1 MKASLITFMKRLLIC
16 AVMLSAAC
24 VHRQRPAAPAAPAPS
39 GTPEHLSAYL
49 EGLKAFREA
58 TPEGYQR
65 AAIAFRKASVSERES
80 CEYVLHL
87 AEALYFVA
95 QQQKLN
101 WEDYSDSVAEANAIL
116 EFKRVAPACNAF
128 DSQLSRLRALSM
140 TFSGGRIADAV
151 TVIRHALEVDPQ
163 DPMNWIVLGQ
173 LNPRP
178 QSGESRSPLD
188 YAVELAPDLPLAH
201 YELGSYQLTS
211 VATYGTARRAFER
224 AIELSPRHFQSLIG
238 IVYSLSSEGDD
249 AADRI
254 EGLLRRCVEIA
265 PRFLKGRALLGD
277 YFAGLEETE
286 QSVEQYQSAIALNP
300 RYYPAHLAKG
310 IALVTGDRS
319 AEAEAAFQAVVE
331 LEVKRPHPPYNG
343 VDFAADGQAHYY
355 LGNIRLESG
364 QLARA
369 RAEYS
374 ESVND
379 VSNYAPA
386 IYGLGIVSY
395 REGKVDEAL
404 GHLDQVIQ
412 SNPRQFPNAYLV
424 RGGIRAERRQ
434 FGESLR
440 DINTAIEIYQQQI
453 LSLENKAQADEARG
467 WKRRADA
474 QRRRKALIEAT
485 LEKAIESKKAVE
497 TLMGRGGV

>member
-1 MKASLITFMKRLLIC
+1 MKSGLITFMKRILLC

-24 VHRQRPAAPAAPAPS
+24 VHRQQRTPTPVPQS
-39 GTPEHLSAYL
+39 GSPEHLLAYL
-49 EGLKAFREA
+49 AGLSAFREA

-65 AAIAFRKASVSERES
+65 AAIAFRRASVLERES

-87 AEALYFVA
+87 AEALYFLA

-101 WEDYSDSVAEANAIL
+101 WEDYSDSLAEANTIL
-116 EFKRVAPACNAF
+116 EFKRVAPGCHAF
-128 DSQLSRLRALSM
+128 ESQLSRLRALSM

-151 TVIRHALEVDPQ
+151 AVMRHALTIDPQ
-163 DPMNWIVLGQ
+163 DPLNWIVLGQ

-178 QSGESRSPLD
+178 PAGESRAPLA

-201 YELGSYQLTS
+201 YELGSYQLTNA
-211 VATYGTARRAFER
+211 ATYGIARQAFER

-249 AADRI
+249 AVNRI

-265 PRFLKGRALLGD
+265 PRFLKGRTLLGD

-286 QSVEQYQSAIALNP
+286 QAVEQYQSAISLNP

-319 AEAEAAFQAVVE
+319 AEAEQAFRAVLE

-355 LGNIRLESG
+355 LGNLRLERG
-364 QLARA
+364 ELAQA
-369 RAEYS
+369 RAEYV
-374 ESVND
+374 EAVND

-395 REGKVDEAL
+395 REGKVDESL
-404 GHLDQVIQ
+404 GHFDQVIQ

-434 FGESLR
+434 FSESLR

-453 LSLENKAQADEARG
+453 LSLESKAQADEAKG

-485 LEKAIESKKAVE
+485 LEKAIESKKTVE
-497 TLMGRGGV
+497 TLMGRGGI